1 MTHKPAAAGR
11 TGASQLRRALLD
23 DLVFEHM
30 DLAEALARRYVAP
43 GREHADLLQV
53 AYLGLVKAARG
64 FDSERGGGFPA
75 YAAPTIRGELKRYLR
90 DRCWMV
96 RPPRPVQDLR
106 SEILWTEPEM
116 TQRLGRRPTDGE
128 LAAQLGTDVAAV
140 REAQAAAASMRPD
153 SLDAVDHEGQAATRP
168 DVPAPLR
175 EEPWERLDQVLCL
188 RQAIGEL
195 AADDRE
201 LLYRRYFCEDSQ
213 ADLGRRFGV
222 SQMQISRRLARVLVA
237 LQRRLLEPDAGSS
250 SLPTASSTSSTE
262 TPRRAGSGS
271 EAKGSPRRSSGRSST
286 I

>member
-11 TGASQLRRALLD
+11 AGASQLRRALLD

-128 LAAQLGTDVAAV
+128 LAAELGTDAAAV
-140 REAQAAAASMRPD
+140 REAHAAAASMRPD
-153 SLDAVDHEGQAATRP
+153 SLDAVDHQGQGAARP

-195 AADDRE
+195 PQRIGSCCTTGISAKTARPN
-201 LLYRRYFCEDSQ
+201 S
-213 ADLGRRFGV
+213 GGGSV
-222 SQMQISRRLARVLVA
+222 SRRCRS
-237 LQRRLLEPDAGSS
+237 RAGCPRCWWPCSGGCWS
-250 SLPTASSTSSTE
+250 RTQSNPSLPTASSTS
-262 TPRRAGSGS
+262 
-271 EAKGSPRRSSGRSST
+271 
-286 I
+286 

>member
-1 MTHKPAAAGR
+1 
-11 TGASQLRRALLD
+11 
-23 DLVFEHM
+23 M

-106 SEILWTEPEM
+106 SEILWTEPDM

-128 LAAQLGTDVAAV
+128 LAAELGTDVAAV
-140 REAQAAAASMRPD
+140 REAHAAAASMRPD
-153 SLDAVDHEGQAATRP
+153 SLDAVDQQGQGARP

-195 AADDRE
+195 AAEDRE

-213 ADLGRRFGV
+213 ADLGKRFGV
-222 SQMQISRRLARVLVA
+222 SQMQVSRRLARVLVA

-250 SLPTASSTSSTE
+250 SLPTASSTSPTE

-271 EAKGSPRRSSGRSST
+271 EAKGSPRLSSGRSST
-286 I
+286 M